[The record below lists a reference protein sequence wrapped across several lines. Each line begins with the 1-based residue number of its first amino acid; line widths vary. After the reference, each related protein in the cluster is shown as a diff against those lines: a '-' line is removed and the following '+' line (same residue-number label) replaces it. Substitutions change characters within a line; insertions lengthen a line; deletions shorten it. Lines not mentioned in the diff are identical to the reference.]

1 MWATLIFELLVCLI
15 LCRCYTKFILDDSK
29 WAWLKCSAGRIPPAG
44 FRLPTAVLSY
54 DKTFQKPKWQKD
66 YIVTRFLAQTI
77 EHNRPGIKL
86 EKIKLTITL
95 FTYAASLN
103 IDPILQKLLRIDLNR
118 HLVWRCDARRWTKV
132 VFPDPA
138 IPRMMTQVG
147 FRVSFPAGINCSMF
161 DFEVWNWRKKGWSS
175 LVLYT

>member
-1 MWATLIFELLVCLI
+1 
-15 LCRCYTKFILDDSK
+15 
-29 WAWLKCSAGRIPPAG
+29 
-44 FRLPTAVLSY
+44 LPTAVLSY

-118 HLVWRCDARRWTKV
+118 HLV
-132 VFPDPA
+132 
-138 IPRMMTQVG
+138 
-147 FRVSFPAGINCSMF
+147 
-161 DFEVWNWRKKGWSS
+161 
-175 LVLYT
+175 